1 MPDDTQT
8 PMLDRLRA
16 VNAQSQAIGE
26 FLEWLHERD
35 IVLAEHVRD
44 AVYVCATCG
53 QVPYAQVYRPGLD
66 DDEERRHMR
75 THCAGNGGDS
85 AVDYTPAGL
94 YLARPSTDT
103 LLAEVFDLDLTAV
116 ERERRALLANL
127 PR

>member
-26 FLEWLHERD
+26 FLEWLRARD
-35 IVLAEHVRD
+35 I
-44 AVYVCATCG
+44 T
-53 QVPYAQVYRPGLD
+53 
-66 DDEERRHMR
+66 
-75 THCAGNGGDS
+75 
-85 AVDYTPAGL
+85 
-94 YLARPSTDT
+94 
-103 LLAEVFDLDLTAV
+103 LDLTAV